1 MKKFKSLFALA
12 AIFSLSMFFT
22 SCEDDGDD
30 NDGGSV
36 DRPVLILD
44 GTEGRVADDVTV
56 LVGED
61 LTFRVTAEEN
71 ASSKKNLRNIEIDR
85 IFNNDRQVVLDSALS
100 SAEFGPF
107 EITVQAQEEAGE
119 EVFNFVVTDKDGVS
133 ATVTLTVTTE
143 EPFTEKQGQF
153 FHIASSNKGA
163 YDLVADME
171 RSASESDDDK
181 DMINIDDAATNQE
194 PSNFTGSWTA
204 TNGSMFKES
213 NNQDLYD
220 NPTQAG
226 LANAYNLSILTP
238 ASATVENPEAGDLY
252 VVNLRGQGTYAII
265 KIVEISE
272 VANGNTGKITFTYK
286 K

>member
-100 SAEFGPF
+100 SADFGPF

-153 FHIASSNKGA
+153 FHIKSSNKGA

-171 RSASESDDDK
+171 RGVNDSNDDK
-181 DMINIDDAATNQE
+181 DMINNDDAAPNE
-194 PSNFTGSWTA
+194 DPSKFTGSWTA